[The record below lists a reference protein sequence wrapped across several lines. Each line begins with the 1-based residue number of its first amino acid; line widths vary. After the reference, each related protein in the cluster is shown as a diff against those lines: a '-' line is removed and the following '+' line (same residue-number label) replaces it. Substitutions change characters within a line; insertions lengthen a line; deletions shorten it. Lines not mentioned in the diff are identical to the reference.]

1 MCKVISV
8 VNQKGGVGKT
18 TTTVNVGIGLAREG
32 KKVLLIDAD
41 PQGSLTASLGYE
53 EPDDLRITLATIM
66 MDVINE
72 EEINLEDGI
81 LHHQENVDLLPA
93 NIELSALEVTM
104 GNVMSREMIMK
115 EYIDAIRSR
124 YDYILIDCMPSLG
137 MMTINALVS
146 SDSVLIPVQA
156 AYLPVKG
163 LQQLIKTILTVK
175 KRLNRKLAY
184 FFQALENDDYSIH
197 FPEYGGS
204 HSERFLNGVLNR
216 IKDILQNTR
225 LEIQQ
230 REQFY
235 ELIINSVSSGIVAL
249 DERGF
254 VTQNNQVALKLLGL
268 EIFTHV
274 NQLERVSPALK
285 LLVTEIRPG
294 ESRRV
299 TFTNERG
306 SVQLFVS
313 ASRILLKDK
322 PITLLVMNDIE
333 NELDEKEIDS
343 WVRLIRVLSHEIMNS
358 IAPVT
363 SLSDTLLSMH
373 SDPEITS
380 DDLKRN
386 TENGLKVISET
397 GKGLISFV
405 ESYRKFTRI
414 PRPERELIN
423 LNEFIQR
430 AVILSS
436 TEPNFPEVTIDV
448 CIEPEDLKVF
458 ADPNLMGQVLLNLMK
473 NAFYALRGR
482 EDAHITLSAEHGPTG
497 KVLIRV
503 RDNGPGISPEIMNE
517 IFVPFFTTKEEG
529 SGIGLSV
536 SRQIMRMHGGNLKV
550 SSIEGKETVFTIII

>member
-1 MCKVISV
+1 MVRNITSRV
-8 VNQKGGVGKT
+8 
-18 TTTVNVGIGLAREG
+18 LAYLL
-32 KKVLLIDAD
+32 LLIV
-41 PQGSLTASLGYE
+41 LVV
-53 EPDDLRITLATIM
+53 ATCYFLS
-66 MDVINE
+66 E
-72 EEINLEDGI
+72 EEYIPGVATAI
-81 LHHQENVDLLPA
+81 LAVGCCFRVVWNV
-93 NIELSALEVTM
+93 
-104 GNVMSREMIMK
+104 
-115 EYIDAIRSR
+115 RS
-124 YDYILIDCMPSLG
+124 
-137 MMTINALVS
+137 V
-146 SDSVLIPVQA
+146 
-156 AYLPVKG
+156 
-163 LQQLIKTILTVK
+163 
-175 KRLNRKLAY
+175 NRKLAY

-197 FPEYGGS
+197 S

-306 SVQLFVS
+306 SVQLLVS
-313 ASRILLKDK
+313 ASRILLRDK

-373 SDPEITS
+373 SDPEITP

-436 TEPNFPEVTIDV
+436 TEPNFPEVTIDI

-503 RDNGPGISPEIMNE
+503 RDNGPGIPPEIMNE

-536 SRQIMRMHGGNLKV
+536 SRQIMRMHGGNLKA

>member
-1 MCKVISV
+1 MVRNITLRV
-8 VNQKGGVGKT
+8 
-18 TTTVNVGIGLAREG
+18 LAYLL
-32 KKVLLIDAD
+32 LLII
-41 PQGSLTASLGYE
+41 LVV
-53 EPDDLRITLATIM
+53 ATCYF
-66 MDVINE
+66 
-72 EEINLEDGI
+72 
-81 LHHQENVDLLPA
+81 
-93 NIELSALEVTM
+93 LSE
-104 GNVMSREMIMK
+104 G
-115 EYIDAIRSR
+115 EYILGVATSIFAVGCCFRIVWNVRS
-124 YDYILIDCMPSLG
+124 
-137 MMTINALVS
+137 V
-146 SDSVLIPVQA
+146 
-156 AYLPVKG
+156 
-163 LQQLIKTILTVK
+163 
-175 KRLNRKLAY
+175 NRKLAY

-197 FPEYGGS
+197 FPEHGGS

-216 IKDILQNTR
+216 VKDILQNTR

-230 REQFY
+230 REKFY

-254 VTQNNQVALKLLGL
+254 VTQNNQIALKLLDL

-306 SVQLFVS
+306 SVQLLVS
-313 ASRILLKDK
+313 ASRILLRDK

-373 SDPEITS
+373 SDPGIAP

-386 TENGLKVISET
+386 MENGLKVIRET

-423 LNEFIQR
+423 LNEFLQR

-436 TEPNFPEVTIDV
+436 TEPNFSEVKIGIY
-448 CIEPEDLKVF
+448 IEPEDLKIF

-473 NAFYALRGR
+473 NAFYALRGKA
-482 EDAHITLSAEHGPTG
+482 DARITLSAEQGPTG

-503 RDNGPGISPEIMNE
+503 RDNGPGISPEVVNE
-517 IFVPFFTTKEEG
+517 IFVPFFTTKKEG
-529 SGIGLSV
+529 SGIGLSI

-550 SSIEGKETVFTIII
+550 SSIKGKETVFTIII

>member
-1 MCKVISV
+1 MVRNITSRV
-8 VNQKGGVGKT
+8 
-18 TTTVNVGIGLAREG
+18 LAYLL
-32 KKVLLIDAD
+32 LLIV
-41 PQGSLTASLGYE
+41 LVV
-53 EPDDLRITLATIM
+53 ATCYFLS
-66 MDVINE
+66 E
-72 EEINLEDGI
+72 EEYIPGVTTSI
-81 LHHQENVDLLPA
+81 LAVGCCFRVVWNV
-93 NIELSALEVTM
+93 
-104 GNVMSREMIMK
+104 
-115 EYIDAIRSR
+115 RS
-124 YDYILIDCMPSLG
+124 
-137 MMTINALVS
+137 V
-146 SDSVLIPVQA
+146 
-156 AYLPVKG
+156 
-163 LQQLIKTILTVK
+163 
-175 KRLNRKLAY
+175 NRKLAY

-197 FPEYGGS
+197 FPEHGGS
-204 HSERFLNGVLNR
+204 HSERFLNGMLNR

-306 SVQLFVS
+306 SVQLLVS
-313 ASRILLKDK
+313 ASRILLRDK

-373 SDPEITS
+373 SDPEITP

-436 TEPNFPEVTIDV
+436 TEPNFPEVTIDI

-482 EDAHITLSAEHGPTG
+482 EDAHIILSAEHGPTG

-503 RDNGPGISPEIMNE
+503 RDNGPGIPPEIMNE
-517 IFVPFFTTKEEG
+517 IFVSFFTTKEEG

-536 SRQIMRMHGGNLKV
+536 SRQIMRMHGGNLKS
-550 SSIEGKETVFTIII
+550 SSIEGKETIFTIII

>member
-1 MCKVISV
+1 MVR
-8 VNQKGGVGKT
+8 N
-18 TTTVNVGIGLAREG
+18 
-32 KKVLLIDAD
+32 
-41 PQGSLTASLGYE
+41 
-53 EPDDLRITLATIM
+53 ITLRVLAYLLFLIVLVVATCSF
-66 MDVINE
+66 
-72 EEINLEDGI
+72 
-81 LHHQENVDLLPA
+81 
-93 NIELSALEVTM
+93 LSE
-104 GNVMSREMIMK
+104 G
-115 EYIDAIRSR
+115 EYIPGVATSILAVGCCFRVVWNVRS
-124 YDYILIDCMPSLG
+124 
-137 MMTINALVS
+137 V
-146 SDSVLIPVQA
+146 
-156 AYLPVKG
+156 
-163 LQQLIKTILTVK
+163 
-175 KRLNRKLAY
+175 NRKLAY

-235 ELIINSVSSGIVAL
+235 ELIINSVSSGIV
-249 DERGF
+249 
-254 VTQNNQVALKLLGL
+254 GL

-333 NELDEKEIDS
+333 NELDENELDS

-373 SDPEITS
+373 SDPEITP

-423 LNEFIQR
+423 LNELIQR

>member
-1 MCKVISV
+1 M
-8 VNQKGGVGKT
+8 
-18 TTTVNVGIGLAREG
+18 
-32 KKVLLIDAD
+32 
-41 PQGSLTASLGYE
+41 
-53 EPDDLRITLATIM
+53 
-66 MDVINE
+66 
-72 EEINLEDGI
+72 
-81 LHHQENVDLLPA
+81 
-93 NIELSALEVTM
+93 
-104 GNVMSREMIMK
+104 
-115 EYIDAIRSR
+115 
-124 YDYILIDCMPSLG
+124 
-137 MMTINALVS
+137 
-146 SDSVLIPVQA
+146 
-156 AYLPVKG
+156 
-163 LQQLIKTILTVK
+163 
-175 KRLNRKLAY
+175 
-184 FFQALENDDYSIH
+184 
-197 FPEYGGS
+197 
-204 HSERFLNGVLNR
+204 
-216 IKDILQNTR
+216 
-225 LEIQQ
+225 
-230 REQFY
+230 
-235 ELIINSVSSGIVAL
+235 SSGIVAL

-306 SVQLFVS
+306 SVQLLVS
-313 ASRILLKDK
+313 ASRILLRDK

-373 SDPEITS
+373 SDPEIAP

-436 TEPNFPEVTIDV
+436 TEPNFPEVTIDI
-448 CIEPEDLKVF
+448 CIEPGDLKVF

-482 EDAHITLSAEHGPTG
+482 EDARITLSAEHGPTG

-503 RDNGPGISPEIMNE
+503 RDNGPGIPPEIMNE

-536 SRQIMRMHGGNLKV
+536 SRQIMRMHGGNLKA

>member
-1 MCKVISV
+1 MVRNITLRV
-8 VNQKGGVGKT
+8 
-18 TTTVNVGIGLAREG
+18 LAYLL
-32 KKVLLIDAD
+32 LLIV
-41 PQGSLTASLGYE
+41 LVV
-53 EPDDLRITLATIM
+53 ATCYFLS
-66 MDVINE
+66 E
-72 EEINLEDGI
+72 EEYIPGVATAI
-81 LHHQENVDLLPA
+81 LAVGCCFRVVWNV
-93 NIELSALEVTM
+93 
-104 GNVMSREMIMK
+104 
-115 EYIDAIRSR
+115 RS
-124 YDYILIDCMPSLG
+124 
-137 MMTINALVS
+137 V
-146 SDSVLIPVQA
+146 
-156 AYLPVKG
+156 
-163 LQQLIKTILTVK
+163 
-175 KRLNRKLAY
+175 NRKLAY

-197 FPEYGGS
+197 FPEHGGS

-285 LLVTEIRPG
+285 LLVTEICPG

-306 SVQLFVS
+306 SVQLLVS
-313 ASRILLKDK
+313 ASRILLRDK

-373 SDPEITS
+373 SDPEIPP

-405 ESYRKFTRI
+405 ESYRKF

-436 TEPNFPEVTIDV
+436 TEPNFPEVTIDI

-503 RDNGPGISPEIMNE
+503 RDNGPGIPPEIMNE

-536 SRQIMRMHGGNLKV
+536 SRQIMRMHGGNLKA

>member
-1 MCKVISV
+1 MFS
-8 VNQKGGVGKT
+8 T
-18 TTTVNVGIGLAREG
+18 
-32 KKVLLIDAD
+32 
-41 PQGSLTASLGYE
+41 
-53 EPDDLRITLATIM
+53 RI
-66 MDVINE
+66 
-72 EEINLEDGI
+72 
-81 LHHQENVDLLPA
+81 
-93 NIELSALEVTM
+93 
-104 GNVMSREMIMK
+104 
-115 EYIDAIRSR
+115 
-124 YDYILIDCMPSLG
+124 
-137 MMTINALVS
+137 
-146 SDSVLIPVQA
+146 
-156 AYLPVKG
+156 YLK
-163 LQQLIKTILTVK
+163 
-175 KRLNRKLAY
+175 
-184 FFQALENDDYSIH
+184 
-197 FPEYGGS
+197 
-204 HSERFLNGVLNR
+204 
-216 IKDILQNTR
+216 
-225 LEIQQ
+225 
-230 REQFY
+230 
-235 ELIINSVSSGIVAL
+235 IV
-249 DERGF
+249 F
-254 VTQNNQVALKLLGL
+254 QVAL
-268 EIFTHV
+268 I
-274 NQLERVSPALK
+274 
-285 LLVTEIRPG
+285 LLVTGVGLTGIITG
-294 ESRRV
+294 KAIILGCVTLLIALWLVGILVYFLNTSNRRI
-299 TFTNERG
+299 
-306 SVQLFVS
+306 QLFLDAIEDNES
-313 ASRILLKDK
+313 MLYFPENSGPEEQRRLHTAFNRIHRLMTESKQKEFERELLRKEYEAYDK
-322 PITLLVMNDIE
+322 LMH
-333 NELDEKEIDS
+333 
-343 WVRLIRVLSHEIMNS
+343 VLTHEIMNS

-373 SDPEITS
+373 SDPEITP

>member
-1 MCKVISV
+1 MGCCFRV
-8 VNQKGGVGKT
+8 VW
-18 TTTVNVGIGLAREG
+18 
-32 KKVLLIDAD
+32 
-41 PQGSLTASLGYE
+41 
-53 EPDDLRITLATIM
+53 
-66 MDVINE
+66 
-72 EEINLEDGI
+72 NL
-81 LHHQENVDLLPA
+81 P
-93 NIELSALEVTM
+93 
-104 GNVMSREMIMK
+104 
-115 EYIDAIRSR
+115 
-124 YDYILIDCMPSLG
+124 C
-137 MMTINALVS
+137 
-146 SDSVLIPVQA
+146 
-156 AYLPVKG
+156 
-163 LQQLIKTILTVK
+163 
-175 KRLNRKLAY
+175 LNRKLAY

-197 FPEYGGS
+197 FPEHGGS

-285 LLVTEIRPG
+285 LLVTGIRPG

-306 SVQLFVS
+306 SVQLLVS
-313 ASRILLKDK
+313 ASRILLRDK

-373 SDPEITS
+373 SDPEITP

-436 TEPNFPEVTIDV
+436 TEPNFPEVTIDI

-503 RDNGPGISPEIMNE
+503 RDNGPGIPPEIMNE

-536 SRQIMRMHGGNLKV
+536 SRQIMRMHGGNLKA

>member
-1 MCKVISV
+1 MVR
-8 VNQKGGVGKT
+8 N
-18 TTTVNVGIGLAREG
+18 
-32 KKVLLIDAD
+32 
-41 PQGSLTASLGYE
+41 
-53 EPDDLRITLATIM
+53 ITLRVLAYLLFLIVLVVATCSF
-66 MDVINE
+66 
-72 EEINLEDGI
+72 
-81 LHHQENVDLLPA
+81 
-93 NIELSALEVTM
+93 LSE
-104 GNVMSREMIMK
+104 G
-115 EYIDAIRSR
+115 EYIPGVATSILAVGCCFRVVWNVRS
-124 YDYILIDCMPSLG
+124 
-137 MMTINALVS
+137 V
-146 SDSVLIPVQA
+146 
-156 AYLPVKG
+156 
-163 LQQLIKTILTVK
+163 
-175 KRLNRKLAY
+175 NRKLAY

-235 ELIINSVSSGIVAL
+235 ELIINSVSSGIV
-249 DERGF
+249 
-254 VTQNNQVALKLLGL
+254 GL

-333 NELDEKEIDS
+333 NELDENELDS

-373 SDPEITS
+373 SDPEITP

-423 LNEFIQR
+423 LNELIQR

-503 RDNGPGISPEIMNE
+503 RDNGPGISSEIMNE

>member
-1 MCKVISV
+1 MVRNITSRV
-8 VNQKGGVGKT
+8 
-18 TTTVNVGIGLAREG
+18 LAYLL
-32 KKVLLIDAD
+32 LLIV
-41 PQGSLTASLGYE
+41 LVV
-53 EPDDLRITLATIM
+53 ATCYFLS
-66 MDVINE
+66 E
-72 EEINLEDGI
+72 EEYIPGVATAI
-81 LHHQENVDLLPA
+81 LAVGCCFRVVWNV
-93 NIELSALEVTM
+93 
-104 GNVMSREMIMK
+104 
-115 EYIDAIRSR
+115 RS
-124 YDYILIDCMPSLG
+124 
-137 MMTINALVS
+137 V
-146 SDSVLIPVQA
+146 
-156 AYLPVKG
+156 
-163 LQQLIKTILTVK
+163 
-175 KRLNRKLAY
+175 NRKLAY

-197 FPEYGGS
+197 FPEHGGS

-274 NQLERVSPALK
+274 NQLERVSLALK

-306 SVQLFVS
+306 SVQLLVS

-373 SDPEITS
+373 SDPEITP
-380 DDLKRN
+380 DDLKCN

-436 TEPNFPEVTIDV
+436 SEPNFSEVKIDI

-473 NAFYALRGR
+473 NAFYALRDR

-503 RDNGPGISPEIMNE
+503 RDNGPGIPPEIMNE